1 METIVTT
8 RRITKRT
15 ALALAV
21 AVLATTGTAT
31 VAGAGPGGGRSGA
44 LAGYYGQRLDWQ
56 SCQQDG
62 SDDVG
67 RALDQAGASCAP
79 VSVPIDYD
87 RPGRGAMTVW
97 ISRITATGTAHR
109 IGPLVLNLGGPG
121 IPALG
126 SVVDAAAAMG
136 ATGARFDLIGMDV
149 RFTGRS
155 TPVDCD
161 WPSTWI
167 PRSAG
172 ADRASFD
179 RMVAL
184 SVDLAHRCAARFR
197 QPLRN
202 ASTVNAAR
210 DMDIVRAALGERS
223 VSFLGYSYGSYLG
236 AKFAQLFPRRTNRI
250 VLDSA
255 IDPADPGIHVR
266 GDNGPVREAALLEW
280 ETWAAAHDPD
290 YHLGTSQAAVSA
302 LIDHIYRTA
311 ADRPLRIGRYRV
323 DDTVVPALLVNP
335 LSDDGDASNDQLAR
349 FVRTLADALAGQT
362 VQPTPDLDDAIAGIL
377 TGRNSQFHSGQ
388 TAISCADQPVPRD
401 IDWYWRDIQ
410 RRRTAAPLFGGLNLV
425 SPCAFWPARPVP
437 PVSVSSPAPALI
449 VHADGDINATAEL
462 NQAMHRALTG
472 SRMITLDHVR
482 THGVYLFR
490 GATCVDDSVNAYLD
504 TGVLPPADRH
514 CVE

>member
-1 METIVTT
+1 M
-8 RRITKRT
+8 
-15 ALALAV
+15 
-21 AVLATTGTAT
+21 
-31 VAGAGPGGGRSGA
+31 
-44 LAGYYGQRLDWQ
+44 
-56 SCQQDG
+56 
-62 SDDVG
+62 
-67 RALDQAGASCAP
+67 
-79 VSVPIDYD
+79 
-87 RPGRGAMTVW
+87 
-97 ISRITATGTAHR
+97 SRITATDTVHR

-126 SVVDAAAAMG
+126 SVVDAAPAMG

-179 RMVAL
+179 RVVAL
-184 SVDLAHRCAARFR
+184 SADLAHRCAARYGES
-197 QPLRN
+197 LRN
-202 ASTVNAAR
+202 ASTANAAR

-223 VSFLGYSYGSYLG
+223 LSFLGYSYGSYLG
-236 AKFAQLFPRRTNRI
+236 ANYTQLFPRHANRI

-266 GDNGPVREAALLEW
+266 GDNGPVREAALREW
-280 ETWAAAHDPD
+280 ETWAAGHDPD
-290 YHLGTSQAAVSA
+290 YHLGTSQTAVSA
-302 LIDHIYRTA
+302 LIDRIYRTA
-311 ADRPLRIGRYRV
+311 AHRPLRIGQYPV
-323 DDTVVPALLVNP
+323 DDTVLPALLVDP
-335 LSDDGDASNDQLAR
+335 LSDDGDASNKQLAR

-362 VQPTPDLDDAIAGIL
+362 IEPAPELGNAIAGIL
-377 TGRNSQFHSGQ
+377 TGANSTFHSGQ

-401 IDWYWRDIQ
+401 IEWYWRDIQ
-410 RRRTAAPLFGGLNLV
+410 SRRTAAPLFGGLNRV
-425 SPCAFWPARPVP
+425 SPCAFWPAHPAPPTTVGNPV
-437 PVSVSSPAPALI
+437 PALI
-449 VHADGDINATAEL
+449 VHADGDINATAKL

-490 GATCVDDSVNAYLD
+490 GAACVDDAVNTYLD
-504 TGVLPPADRH
+504 TGILPTTDQH
-514 CVE
+514 CAE